1 MHASPLTLLISAAL
15 TMTALPALA
24 DQPPP
29 SGVVSLQASATAEV
43 PKDWMTVTLTT
54 SRDGQ
59 DSAALQ
65 ADLKKALDTALAESR
80 RAAKP
85 GQIEVQTGNFS
96 LVPRYSNKGVAAG
109 WQGTAELI
117 VEGRD
122 MAAIGQ
128 LVGRIN
134 TLTVARVAY
143 SLSREQRDKVE
154 GEIAARAISS
164 YQAKAAAYAKA
175 FGYAG
180 YTVREVNV
188 SAADAPIMRPMMM
201 QRSAMASAASDEA
214 LPIEA
219 GKASVSVTVNGSVQ
233 MTVR

>member
-1 MHASPLTLLISAAL
+1 MHASPFSLLLAAAL
-15 TMTALPALA
+15 TMTTLPSLA

-54 SRDGQ
+54 SRDGA
-59 DSAALQ
+59 DAAAIQ
-65 ADLKKALDTALAESR
+65 ADLKKALDAALTEAR

-85 GQIEVQTGNFS
+85 GQIDVQTGNFS

-122 MAAIGQ
+122 MAGIGQ

-134 TLTVARVAY
+134 ALTVARIGY

-154 GEIAARAISS
+154 GEIAARAIES
-164 YQAKAAAYAKA
+164 YRAKAAAYAKA
-175 FGYAG
+175 FGFAS
-180 YTVREVNV
+180 YTIREVNV
-188 SAADAPIMRPMMM
+188 SAADAPIVRPMMM
-201 QRSAMASAASDEA
+201 QRSAMASAGSDEA

-233 MTVR
+233 MTLR